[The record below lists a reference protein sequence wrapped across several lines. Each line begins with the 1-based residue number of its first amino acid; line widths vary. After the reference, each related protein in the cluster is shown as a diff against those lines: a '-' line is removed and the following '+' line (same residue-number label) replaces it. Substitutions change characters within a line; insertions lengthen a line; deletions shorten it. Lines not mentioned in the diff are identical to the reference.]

1 MVFVIPEIGV
11 KILSRAAEQSETK
24 GPLKT
29 LKVLGLEGPLV
40 NTKYNAVKIS
50 NGRQLPI

>member
-1 MVFVIPEIGV
+1 MVFVIPEISA
-11 KILSRAAEQSETK
+11 KILSRATEQSDTK

-29 LKVLGLEGPLV
+29 LKVLGLEGSLG